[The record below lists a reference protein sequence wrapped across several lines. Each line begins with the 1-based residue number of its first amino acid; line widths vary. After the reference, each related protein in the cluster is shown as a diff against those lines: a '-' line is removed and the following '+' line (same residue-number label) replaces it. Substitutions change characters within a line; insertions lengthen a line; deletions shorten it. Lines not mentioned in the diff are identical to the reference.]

1 MRVTSA
7 ASSQLAPHQGAK
19 RLFWLQRRTT
29 AATADVERG
38 RQLHYQS
45 DHTRTWEVQQQRQ
58 QVGKCGTDQR
68 MAGRTDGRTDE
79 RTNDNRCAV
88 QCVDSRHCQLA
99 LNCAALDCWPKT
111 FPDFHNLE
119 ATAQELPQDSIIINY
134 LLLGPF
140 LETPRKILS
149 KPWHRLQTTVETNRT
164 WVYFYIFNSQT
175 VDSDGDTKKFSVAEI
190 F

>member
-1 MRVTSA
+1 M
-7 ASSQLAPHQGAK
+7 
-19 RLFWLQRRTT
+19 
-29 AATADVERG
+29 
-38 RQLHYQS
+38 
-45 DHTRTWEVQQQRQ
+45 QQQRQ

-140 LETPRKILS
+140 LETLRKILS
-149 KPWHRLQTTVETNRT
+149 KPWHRLQTTVERNRT